1 MQIKILFFLMVEIYI
16 KRVVSITR
24 PDGKCYNVCL
34 INVSNL
40 GERDES
46 PLINVFKSVPYTVKE
61 RK

>member
-1 MQIKILFFLMVEIYI
+1 MQIKILVFLMVEIYI

-24 PDGKCYNVCL
+24 PDGKCYVCL

-40 GERDES
+40 EERDES

>member
-1 MQIKILFFLMVEIYI
+1 MVEIYI

-24 PDGKCYNVCL
+24 PDEKCYNVCL

-40 GERDES
+40 EERDES
-46 PLINVFKSVPYTVKE
+46 PLINFFKSVPYTVKE